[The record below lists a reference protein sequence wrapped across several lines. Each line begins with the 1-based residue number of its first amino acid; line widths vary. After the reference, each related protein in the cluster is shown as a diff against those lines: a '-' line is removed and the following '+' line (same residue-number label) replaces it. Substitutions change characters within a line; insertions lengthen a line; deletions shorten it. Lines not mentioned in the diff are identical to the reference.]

1 MRGFPISRRRLFL
14 LVVVTVVSASAL
26 TLAACSSGSDS
37 SASDQSSQIGI
48 QTSQLSVT
56 IENKAGMPVTDVDV
70 TIMPIG
76 GATSFKKFIARMEN
90 AEKRDLA
97 LGEFFGDD
105 GTPFNLRVVRPK
117 SVRVTAKDLNSKPVK
132 AELAWK

>member
-1 MRGFPISRRRLFL
+1 MSGFPISRRLFL
-14 LVVVTVVSASAL
+14 LVVAAVSVSTL
-26 TLAACSSGSDS
+26 TFAACSSGSGS
-37 SASDQSSQIGI
+37 SSSDQSGQIGI

-56 IENKAGMPVTDVDV
+56 IENKAGMPVTDIDV
-70 TIMPIG
+70 SIVPIG
-76 GATSFKKFIARMEN
+76 GATAFKKFIARMEN

-105 GTPFNLRVVRPK
+105 GTPFNLRVIRPK
-117 SVRVTAKDLNSKPVK
+117 LVRVTGKDLNSKPVS